1 MGINFDDI
9 FGNVQN
15 SIDQAVSDA
24 KETGLPMLQA
34 SLEQWGID
42 VLTKQHKE
50 TQATVD
56 QNVKEI
62 LNRPQDPNGL
72 GAYIAST
79 LKTPVVQQY
88 GGLMIAGVVI
98 VGIAAV
104 YLFSKRGK

>member
-1 MGINFDDI
+1 VGINFDEI
-9 FGNVQN
+9 FGNVKN

-24 KETGLPMLQA
+24 KETGLPMLQS

-42 VLTKQHKE
+42 VLTKQHE
-50 TQATVD
+50 QTQRTVD
-56 QNVKEI
+56 ENVKEI

-72 GAYIAST
+72 GAYIGNT
-79 LKTPVVQQY
+79 LKTPIVQQY
-88 GGLMIAGVVI
+88 GGLMIAGVVV